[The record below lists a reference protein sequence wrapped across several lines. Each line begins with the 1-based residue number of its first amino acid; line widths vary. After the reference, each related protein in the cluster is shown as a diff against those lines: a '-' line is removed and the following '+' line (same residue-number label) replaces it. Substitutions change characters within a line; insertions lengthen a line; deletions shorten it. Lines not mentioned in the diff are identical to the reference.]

1 MNDQELKSLM
11 ANVATDRLEYA
22 LSQEPGSEEGE
33 AAFKQGVTAFNAY
46 TELAK
51 VDDAHEELV
60 ERRRIEKQKQLRD
73 EELRVKESKR
83 DRIVKGIEIAAIAVV
98 APVVGYAC
106 NRAFA
111 GFLCKAE
118 QFETFTSTAG
128 RSLGKIFK
136 FGK

>member
-1 MNDQELKSLM
+1 MNDQGLKNLV
-11 ANVATDRLEYA
+11 ANVATARLEYA
-22 LSQEPGSEEGE
+22 LNHEPGSEEGE
-33 AAFKQGVTAFNAY
+33 LAFKQGITAFNAY

-51 VDDAHEELV
+51 IDDAHEELV
-60 ERRRIEKQKQLRD
+60 ERRRIEEQKQFRD
-73 EELRVKESKR
+73 EALRMKESKR
-83 DRIVKGIEIAAIAVV
+83 DRIVKGIEIAAVAVI

-118 QFETFTSTAG
+118 QFETFTTTAG